1 MINVYDKAR
10 ELSNALKDSEEFK
23 EYKRLNSVIL
33 ANPRKKEMVDDFRKK
48 AMDFQMKNMGKEEED
63 KEGLEKLENLQ
74 NILFQDEDIRNFLQA
89 EVKFSILFQ
98 DINKIIIE
106 SVQLD

>member
-33 ANPRKKEMVDDFRKK
+33 DNPKKKEMVDDFRKK

>member
-33 ANPRKKEMVDDFRKK
+33 ANPRKKEMVDDFRKRLWI
-48 AMDFQMKNMGKEEED
+48 F
-63 KEGLEKLENLQ
+63 
-74 NILFQDEDIRNFLQA
+74 R
-89 EVKFSILFQ
+89 
-98 DINKIIIE
+98 
-106 SVQLD
+106 

>member
-10 ELSNALKDSEEFK
+10 ELSSALKDSEEFK

-33 ANPRKKEMVDDFRKK
+33 ANPKKKEMVDDFRKK

>member
-1 MINVYDKAR
+1 
-10 ELSNALKDSEEFK
+10 
-23 EYKRLNSVIL
+23 
-33 ANPRKKEMVDDFRKK
+33 
-48 AMDFQMKNMGKEEED
+48 MKNMGKEEED

>member
-33 ANPRKKEMVDDFRKK
+33 ANPKKKEMVDDFRKK